1 MKTILLDTGYWIALF
16 SPEKEKEKQDV
27 VEQVSKLIDGNN
39 YTVIIPFPTLYEFL
53 NSKLSRKG
61 RQKFNLEAELSKQK
75 YEKIY
80 DEKIYDEKYRKK
92 ALENFFKQ
100 FSFVNY
106 DISLVDEIIKEMI
119 GDTTLK
125 TDIIV
130 TFDNS
135 LKNYASSMNV
145 EVFEIIK

>member
-16 SPEKEKEKQDV
+16 SPEKEKENQDV
-27 VEQVSKLIDGNN
+27 VEHVSKLIDENN
-39 YTVIIPFPTLYEFL
+39 YTVIVPFPTLYEFL
-53 NSKLSRKG
+53 NSKFSRKG

-75 YEKIY
+75 YEKV
-80 DEKIYDEKYRKK
+80 YDEKYRKK

-119 GDTTLK
+119 EDTTLK

-130 TFDNS
+130 TFDNG
-135 LKNYASSMNV
+135 LKNYARSMNV
-145 EVFEIIK
+145 EVIE

>member
-16 SPEKEKEKQDV
+16 SPEKEKDKQDI
-27 VEQVSKLIDGNN
+27 VEHVSKLIDENN

-53 NSKLSRKG
+53 NSKLSRKS

-75 YEKIY
+75 YEKVY
-80 DEKIYDEKYRKK
+80 DNDYREK
-92 ALENFFKQ
+92 ALKNFIKQ
-100 FSFVNY
+100 FSFTNS

-119 GDTTLK
+119 DDRNLK

-130 TFDNS
+130 TFDES
-135 LKNYASSMNV
+135 LKNYARSMNV
-145 EVFEIIK
+145 EVVEILK

>member
-16 SPEKEKEKQDV
+16 SPENEKEKQDV
-27 VEQVSKLIDGNN
+27 VEYVSELIDENN
-39 YTVIIPFPTLYEFL
+39 YKVIIPFPTLYEFL

-61 RQKFNLEAELSKQK
+61 RQRFNLESELSKQK
-75 YEKIY
+75 YEKV
-80 DEKIYDEKYRKK
+80 YDEKYRKK

-119 GDTTLK
+119 EDTTLK

-130 TFDNS
+130 TFDNT
-135 LKNYASSMNV
+135 LKNYARSMNV
-145 EVFEIIK
+145 EVIE

>member
-16 SPEKEKEKQDV
+16 SSENEKEKQDV
-27 VEQVSKLIDGNN
+27 VEYVSELIDENN

-61 RQKFNLEAELSKQK
+61 RQKFNLETELSKQK

-80 DEKIYDEKYRKK
+80 DNDYREK
-92 ALENFFKQ
+92 ALKNFITQ
-100 FSFVNY
+100 FSFVNT

-119 GDTTLK
+119 DDRNLK

-130 TFDNS
+130 TFDKG
-135 LKNYASSMNV
+135 LKNYARAMNV
-145 EVFEIIK
+145 EVIE